1 MKLTVPVL
9 AVGGASLATL
19 VVVAG
24 GKSGTATTTPPTSW
38 LGLLSAT
45 GYRPGGPWLTGA
57 VGAAGLIL
65 LVLLWVYAMNVV
77 AHGAVSERAAWRLA
91 LAWATPFIV
100 GPPLVSKDIYAYAAN
115 GVMLQ
120 NGLDPYRSGVSALN
134 GLHTAAA
141 ARALAAV
148 DPTWQRTPSPYGPLS
163 SVIERTAAQIAGGNP
178 VVTVVVLRVVA
189 VLGVGALV
197 WLSASL
203 ATRNRAL
210 VVVGIGL
217 NPLVLVH
224 AVSGGHIEAVM
235 AALLVAGLVAAR
247 SRRWILAVV
256 LVCAAGAVKA
266 PVYAALLPML
276 VVHARQRTTSR
287 WRPIL
292 LDLLVAALSTAVF
305 VLLVPNGLGWL
316 HNLSTPTKGTSP
328 RSIPVGIYSALH
340 QVLPA
345 AWSDAVTTLVTL
357 AALAAAAGVVV
368 WLAVTSER
376 RPLEASVGLG
386 LVALAAL
393 APVFYPWYL
402 LWGLG
407 CLLPVATPQVR
418 DWLVALCAVITLT
431 ALNGLPSWLALIIDI
446 IAAVVGAWWLYH
458 RHVVRAG
465 VAAGDAQSRCP
476 DRERTGT
483 AQPIE

>member
-1 MKLTVPVL
+1 MSLTVPSL
-9 AVGGASLATL
+9 AVGGLSLSTL
-19 VVVAG
+19 IVVAG

-38 LGLLSAT
+38 LGLLSPT
-45 GYRPGGPWLTGA
+45 GYRPGGVGMA
-57 VGAAGLIL
+57 GVVGAFALIL
-65 LVLLWVYAMNVV
+65 LVLLWVYAMNV
-77 AHGAVSERAAWRLA
+77 AARGPVSERAAWWLA

-115 GVMLQ
+115 GLMLQ
-120 NGLDPYRSGVSALN
+120 HGLDPYRSGVSALSR
-134 GLHTAAA
+134 LHTEHA

-148 DPTWQRTPSPYGPLS
+148 DPTWHHTPSPYGPLS

-178 VVTVVVLRVVA
+178 VATVVVLRIVA

-203 ATRNRAL
+203 ATRNRSL

-256 LVCAAGAVKA
+256 LVSAAGSVKA
-266 PVYAALLPML
+266 PAYAALLAML
-276 VVHARQRTTSR
+276 VVHARQSATSR
-287 WRPIL
+287 WRPML
-292 LDLLVAALSTAVF
+292 GDLLAAVLSTIGF

-316 HNLSTPTKGTSP
+316 HNLTTPTKGTSP
-328 RSIPVGIYSALH
+328 RSIPVAVYSALNH
-340 QVLPA
+340 VLPA
-345 AWSDAVTTLVTL
+345 AWSGAVIALVTL
-357 AALAAAAGVVV
+357 TALAVGAGVVV
-368 WLAVTSER
+368 WLAATSER
-376 RPLEASVGLG
+376 RPLEASVGMG

-393 APVFYPWYL
+393 SPVFYPWYL

-407 CLLPVATPQVR
+407 CLLPVATPRVR
-418 DWLVALCAVITLT
+418 DWLVVLCAVITLT
-431 ALNGLPSWLALIIDI
+431 TLNGVPSWLALTIDI
-446 IAAVVGAWWLYH
+446 VAAAVAVRWLYR
-458 RHVVRAG
+458 RHGPRARVRSG
-465 VAAGDAQSRCP
+465 AAKSRRP
-476 DRERTGT
+476 DQERSRT
-483 AQPIE
+483 AQPTE